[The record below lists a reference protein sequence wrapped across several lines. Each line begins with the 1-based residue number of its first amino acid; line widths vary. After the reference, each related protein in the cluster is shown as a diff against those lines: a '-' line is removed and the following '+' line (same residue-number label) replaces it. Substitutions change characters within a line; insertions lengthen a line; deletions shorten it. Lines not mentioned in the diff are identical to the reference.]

1 MQGLNLDNDGLAV
14 GNRARAS
21 DSHDLILLE
30 QVDKKN
36 FSENENNKNWGL
48 AFSPVDI
55 SLCFGIYV
63 LSAVI
68 LIVVKHFR
76 HLLSFSLTQ
85 QLTFHLKILVHW
97 ISLMLSF

>member
-1 MQGLNLDNDGLAV
+1 MQGLSLDNGGLAV

-36 FSENENNKNWGL
+36 FSENENSKNWGL

-68 LIVVKHFR
+68 LIVVSISGEFTPITHHICFPHFD
-76 HLLSFSLTQ
+76 
-85 QLTFHLKILVHW
+85 VY
-97 ISLMLSF
+97 